1 MGIKT
6 KLYVYKIFD
15 NNLFAISKTKIS
27 LTLNKPAYVG
37 MSMLGLSKVLMHEVH
52 YNSIKDKYD
61 SKSKL
66 LFTDN
71 GSLKHEIKTKD
82 FYGDFSRDKKIF
94 DYSNYSTQS
103 KFYDNYNKL
112 VPGKMKDETAGDP
125 IKEFVGLKP
134 KMYSFLVDDISENKK
149 ENNLNKHVAAIISRN
164 VSKDILR

>member
-1 MGIKT
+1 MT
-6 KLYVYKIFD
+6 A
-15 NNLFAISKTKIS
+15 NQ
-27 LTLNKPAYVG
+27 
-37 MSMLGLSKVLMHEVH
+37 
-52 YNSIKDKYD
+52 
-61 SKSKL
+61 
-66 LFTDN
+66 
-71 GSLKHEIKTKD
+71 EIKTKD
-82 FYGDFSRDKKIF
+82 FYGDFSRDKKMF